1 LRYFVR
7 RLLVGCLLGG
17 LPVRAP
23 GYSVLTHELLID
35 VTWKTRLEPLLSLRF
50 PGVTA
55 AQLQEAHSYAYGGCV
70 IQDLGYYPFANEF
83 FSNLTHYVR
92 SGDFVM
98 ALLRNSRDVDE
109 YAFALGALS
118 HYFGDNIGHHDAVN
132 PATAI
137 GFPKL
142 EKKYGPVVTYDDNP
156 HAHVRVEFAFDVDE
170 ASRARIAPGAYLRF
184 IGLRVASRLLAQT
197 FEETYSLPLTK
208 VIGPHRPA
216 FRSYHSS
223 VRGFL
228 PRVAYAETTL
238 HRNKFPPEGE
248 DRSVKEFLDLL
259 SQADFQNVWKS
270 YRKKPGLETR
280 FFALLIRIVPKVGV
294 LSEVAIKIPT
304 ARTQDLYMRSVN
316 RTAAA
321 YGDMLKELS
330 TTSRRPSVPKTDL
343 DTGEKTVPGSY
354 ALTDATYAKLLH
366 ILISHEA
373 RPIVPEVR
381 ENILAYYSDQRAKSS
396 ASVEAD
402 LAALRGMK

>member
-70 IQDLGYYPFANEF
+70 IQDLGYYPFANQF

-366 ILISHEA
+366 ILISDEA

>member
-70 IQDLGYYPFANEF
+70 IQDLGYYPFANQF

-330 TTSRRPSVPKTDL
+330 TTSRRRSVPNTDL

>member
-70 IQDLGYYPFANEF
+70 IQDLGYYPFANQF

-238 HRNKFPPEGE
+238 QRNKFPPEGE

>member
-1 LRYFVR
+1 M
-7 RLLVGCLLGG
+7 
-17 LPVRAP
+17 
-23 GYSVLTHELLID
+23 S
-35 VTWKTRLEPLLSLRF
+35 
-50 PGVTA
+50 
-55 AQLQEAHSYAYGGCV
+55 
-70 IQDLGYYPFANEF
+70 
-83 FSNLTHYVR
+83 
-92 SGDFVM
+92 
-98 ALLRNSRDVDE
+98 VDE